1 MNWRQLKVITYEKV
15 PTHIQN
21 DIDLIYLEASSN
33 NSNYSKSELKEPI
46 IGTTVVYEDKLLV
59 GVSSILM
66 RDIYNIPRIMNRYY
80 YNDGSRGMIPKNF
93 TGKIRGT
100 SVEMIDQQ
108 VDLVFKL
115 GYEGAF
121 TSREKFKGYE
131 RFFTGIKE
139 TSQYDWETDYEK
151 RYCVNYNSQNDN
163 NWQLIMWT
171 GKKYEH
177 SKIKEG
183 RPGNSE
189 EILLWRNRPINTRG
203 YRYDYNRR
211 LWGIRSARPL
221 RNPRSSNRRTF

>member
-1 MNWRQLKVITYEKV
+1 MSWKQLKVITYERIPK
-15 PTHIQN
+15 HIQY

-33 NSNYSKSELKEPI
+33 NANYTKDQLKEPI
-46 IGTTVVYEDKLLV
+46 IGTTVVYEDNLLV
-59 GVSSILM
+59 GVSSILK

-100 SVEMIDQQ
+100 SAEMIDQQ
-108 VDLVFKL
+108 ADLVFKL

-121 TSREKFKGYE
+121 ISRETFKGFE

-139 TSQYDWETDYEK
+139 VSEYDWETDYEK
-151 RYCVNYNSQNDN
+151 RYCVNCNSENDS

-177 SKIKEG
+177 SEIKDG
-183 RPGNSE
+183 RPGNPE
-189 EILLWRNRPINTRG
+189 EILHWRNRPINTRG
-203 YRYDYNRR
+203 YKYDYNRR

-221 RNPRSSNRRTF
+221 RNPLSTNRRTF